1 MDRVNRAQAES
12 FFKRANFN
20 DAAECYAQT
29 SISFEEVKTYQT
41 MLKLTFNNFSE
52 YQVFSL

>member
-12 FFKRANFN
+12 FFKRSHFN

-29 SISFEEVKTYQT
+29 SISFEEVKT
-41 MLKLTFNNFSE
+41 
-52 YQVFSL
+52 